1 MDEQIK
7 TVRCG
12 SVLINQYASLAG
24 SEQELL
30 KSADFAVLLTNSTAN
45 GGVGGQVDGV
55 DPLRN
60 PGKFRCAWMSKNYKG
75 AFVHEMG
82 HLFGARSEFYYH
94 ILSFESNLGHFHF
107 PCVL

>member
-1 MDEQIK
+1 M
-7 TVRCG
+7 
-12 SVLINQYASLAG
+12 NMYASLAG

-94 ILSFESNLGHFHF
+94 ILSFESYLGQRVYISMRFGA
-107 PCVL
+107 

>member
-1 MDEQIK
+1 M
-7 TVRCG
+7 
-12 SVLINQYASLAG
+12 NMYASLAG

-94 ILSFESNLGHFHF
+94 ILSFKSNLRQRFYIS
-107 PCVL
+107 VRLVV